1 MTGQELRLKR
11 TQAAIP
17 GTLLCARAG
26 GFDRA
31 RLSAIER
38 GYLKP
43 RDPEMNRL
51 IAALDELVHA
61 RKRVSEVAAEV
72 GWPMG

>member
-17 GTLLCARAG
+17 GTLLGA
-26 GFDRA
+26 
-31 RLSAIER
+31 LSAIER

-51 IAALDELVHA
+51 IAARDELVHA